1 MARYK
6 RRQLVI
12 DMDSAVYACCFI
24 AEKKMHYAIVERKI
38 IYQTDNKNKYNK
50 WFKELQETDPELAE
64 KVEYDLTEELL
75 PFKEC
80 MIAVDG
86 FVRDMK
92 KATGIG
98 TRPLVLLTKGGDCYR
113 THLATLKK
121 YKGNRDNMT
130 KPVYYD
136 RMRKYIAKKY
146 GAKMYR
152 TYEADDA
159 ASMALAGAEGKR
171 DELVILGHIDK
182 DLEQCLGK
190 HYNPNKKNEGVY
202 YTDLKEAAYHLYK
215 QALTGDTTDNIPG
228 LFRVGAK
235 HKWVKALDGM
245 DTIEDMERH
254 VYQCYLDKYGEEH
267 TYTPWWWDVD
277 KYNDEMLEDYK
288 DRDLVLAKREQFPDK
303 EITVPTWKI
312 MRENLDLLYMLRS
325 PRDQY
330 LPTCP
335 ELKALWEPYKN
346 GVVKEFCK

>member
-1 MARYK
+1 MPKYK

-24 AEKKMHYAIVERKI
+24 AEKKSHMAIVDGKI
-38 IYQTDNKNKYNK
+38 IYRVDNKNKYNK
-50 WFKELQETDPELAE
+50 WFKDQPESVQQAI
-64 KVEYDLTEELL
+64 EYDFTEELL
-75 PFKEC
+75 PFGEC

-92 KATGIG
+92 KATGIEG
-98 TRPLVLLTKGGDCYR
+98 RPLVLLTKGGSCYR

-121 YKGNRDNMT
+121 YKGNRDKLK

-136 RMRKYIAKKY
+136 RMRKYIRKKY
-146 GAKMYR
+146 NAKMYR

-190 HYNPNKKNEGVY
+190 HYNPNKKSEGVY
-202 YTDLKEAAYHLYK
+202 YTDPMTAAYHLYK
-215 QALTGDTTDNIPG
+215 QALMGDSTDNIPG

-235 HKWVKALDGM
+235 HKWVKALD
-245 DTIEDMERH
+245 ECESVEEMERH
-254 VYQCYLDKYGEEH
+254 VYNCYLSKYGEEH
-267 TYTPWWWDVD
+267 TYTPWWWDTEL
-277 KYNDEMLEDYK
+277 YNDEMLEDYFDK
-288 DRDLVLAKREQFPDK
+288 DLVLAKRKQFPDK
-303 EITVPTWKI
+303 EMTVPTWKVL
-312 MRENLDLLYMLRS
+312 RENLDLLYMLRS
-325 PRDQY
+325 PRDEYQ
-330 LPTCP
+330 PTCP
-335 ELKALWEPYKN
+335 ELTSLWEPYKD